1 METTV
6 EHRHLKNYCIIDF
19 MQSNINFYGS
29 AKNIVGQYFWHYQ
42 IWGNQWDCTI
52 AQAMETGGRYIFAL
66 QPKCSFACLLSKLIS

>member
-19 MQSNINFYGS
+19 MQSNTNFYGS

-42 IWGNQWDCTI
+42 IWGNQW
-52 AQAMETGGRYIFAL
+52 ETARLLKQWKLEEGTSLHYNPNAHLHAF
-66 QPKCSFACLLSKLIS
+66 CLN

>member
-19 MQSNINFYGS
+19 MQSNIKFYGT

-42 IWGNQWDCTI
+42 IWETNGRLHDCSSNGNWRKVHLCITTQMLI
-52 AQAMETGGRYIFAL
+52 
-66 QPKCSFACLLSKLIS
+66 CLLSKLIS